1 MTGVQEAS
9 MKVMYEHRLNQDTD
23 RMRQEDLEWAQH
35 IQLPHN
41 VKKRHL
47 ILSGVCVCVCV

>member
-35 IQLPHN
+35 IQSPHN